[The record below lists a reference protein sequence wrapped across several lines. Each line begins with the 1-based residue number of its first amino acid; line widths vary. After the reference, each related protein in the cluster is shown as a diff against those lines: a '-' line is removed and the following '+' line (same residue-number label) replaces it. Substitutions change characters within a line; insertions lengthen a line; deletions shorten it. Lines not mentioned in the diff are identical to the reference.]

1 MSAEN
6 QNPSSPTG
14 GAPDGAAEPANHAP
28 ESVRTGVVASHGERE
43 KRAYVAPVEV
53 PKRHQR
59 TNTIDMSKVRISP
72 DMKVQQLDPRHMP
85 TRKMDIP
92 PGGIRPPPPPA
103 NAEIADPLSTS
114 QPGAPVAPGVSG
126 APVAPVAPGASP
138 WSQNAGIDRSM
149 LPSAAMASAPA
160 PAQRIPSMPPPRS
173 QAPSS
178 IGPGIW
184 IAVILVA
191 ALLGGG
197 VALALR
203 SSGSSGST
211 DAVSS
216 SAPISI
222 AVPTTTNAPAADTAN
237 EAEVVETDDPAG
249 DAGPGAATK
258 STAPRTTTTPR
269 RTSPAPKT
277 TAAPAPAPA
286 PTTTTRPRLFN

>member
-6 QNPSSPTG
+6 QNPSSPAG
-14 GAPDGAAEPANHAP
+14 GAPDGAAEPADNAP
-28 ESVRTGVVASHGERE
+28 TSARSGVVASHGERE

-85 TRKMDIP
+85 TTKMDIP

-103 NAEIADPLSTS
+103 NMEVADAQAAS
-114 QPGAPVAPGVSG
+114 QRQPAQ
-126 APVAPVAPGASP
+126 PGASP

-149 LPSAAMASAPA
+149 LPSAAMSSAPA
-160 PAQRIPSMPPPRS
+160 PAQHIPSMPPPRS
-173 QAPSS
+173 QTPSS

-203 SSGSSGST
+203 GSGSTGGT

-216 SAPISI
+216 NAPISI
-222 AVPTTTNAPAADTAN
+222 AVPTTTTTAPAADTAD
-237 EAEVVETDDPAG
+237 EPEVVETNDPATSEAAPT
-249 DAGPGAATK
+249 AGTAKT
-258 STAPRTTTTPR
+258 TAPRTAPR

-286 PTTTTRPRLFN
+286 PTTTTPTRLF

>member
-6 QNPSSPTG
+6 QNPSSPAG

-85 TRKMDIP
+85 TTKMDIP

-103 NAEIADPLSTS
+103 NAEIADAQAAS
-114 QPGAPVAPGVSG
+114 QRQ
-126 APVAPVAPGASP
+126 PGASP

-149 LPSAAMASAPA
+149 LPSAAMASPPA

-203 SSGSSGST
+203 GSGSNGGT

-216 SAPISI
+216 NAPISI
-222 AVPTTTNAPAADTAN
+222 AAPTTTTTVAPAATETAQ
-237 EAEVVETDDPAG
+237 EPEVVETNDPVTDGTGAG
-249 DAGPGAATK
+249 TATK
-258 STAPRTTTTPR
+258 STAPRATTPR